1 MPTPA
6 ISCKRLSSFASLFL
20 VSFLISGC
28 RTLEVAPTS
37 SGMWTPPKWYQDAS
51 KPETVLEETKPA
63 IDKPMK
69 LIELI
74 GVGLQHNPQTKQ
86 AWQQAIS
93 AKAQVGE
100 ARSEW
105 YPKVDLAQNF
115 ETTRT
120 VSARA
125 LQSINQ
131 GDIGTSL
138 TMTYMLVDF
147 GGRNARV
154 EQAFQ
159 RLLAAN
165 FQFNQV
171 FQDIL
176 LNISTAYFEFYST
189 TSLLDAAQMDLKD
202 AKAAMDATQEK
213 FSAGVQAKLDVL
225 QTTAQYEKM
234 VYQLESAKG
243 NLKISEGQL
252 ANALGFPAGTAMN
265 IMLPDRNV
273 DFKIGSKTVSQLI
286 EEGLEKR
293 PDIAASRASVAAKVA
308 AIKSAKSNLWPTL
321 NAQGTGSNDW
331 YQYFGRH
338 GLNYDTQHNYGYAAG
353 VSVNWAAFEGFDTV
367 SKIKAAEA
375 DAKAEFENLRQ
386 TELSATADVWEK
398 YYTFVTA
405 NRKLDAS
412 KAYLAASQGA
422 YDLSMEGYKSGLK
435 SILDVLNAEADLSDS
450 RSQVIKSRK
459 ELYISFAQLVRAT
472 GTINER
478 TDAAKAQTGS
488 TIEL

>member
-1 MPTPA
+1 MNR
-6 ISCKRLSSFASLFL
+6 SCNLFFLFALA
-20 VSFLISGC
+20 SFLSISFSGC
-28 RTLEVAPTS
+28 RTLEVAPNS
-37 SGMWTPPKWYQDAS
+37 SSTWTPPPWYDKTPKA
-51 KPETVLEETKPA
+51 ETVLEETKPA
-63 IDKPMK
+63 TDKPMK

-86 AWQQAIS
+86 AWQQALS

-105 YPKVDLAQNF
+105 YPKIDLAQDF
-115 ETTRT
+115 ETIHT
-120 VSARA
+120 VSNRP

-131 GDIGTSL
+131 GDIGMSL
-138 TMTYMLVDF
+138 TMSYLLVDF
-147 GGRNARV
+147 GGRSARV
-154 EQAFQ
+154 EQAIQ
-159 RLLAAN
+159 KLLAAN

-189 TSLLDAAQMDLKD
+189 TALLEAAEMDLKD

-213 FSAGVQAKLDVL
+213 FAAGVQAKLDVL

-234 VYQLESAKG
+234 VYQLESARG

-265 IMLPDRNV
+265 IMLPEKNV
-273 DFKIGSKTVSQLI
+273 EFKVGAKTVSQLI
-286 EEGLEKR
+286 EEGLAKR
-293 PDIAASRASVAAKVA
+293 PDIASERAKLADKVA
-308 AIKSAKSNLWPTL
+308 AIKVAKSALWPTV
-321 NAQGTGSNDW
+321 NAETSGSNDW
-331 YQYFGRH
+331 YRYFGRH
-338 GLNYDTQHNYGYAAG
+338 GLNYDAQHNYGYAAG
-353 VSVNWAAFEGFDTV
+353 VNVKWPVFEGFDTV

-398 YYTFVTA
+398 YYAFVTA
-405 NRKLDAS
+405 MRKLDAS
-412 KAYLAASQGA
+412 KAYLDASQGA

-459 ELYISFAQLVRAT
+459 ELYTSFAQLIRAT

-478 TDAAKAQTGS
+478 TDAARAKTGS